1 MTLSLNALFKQ
12 VNDHNPGQRITV
24 QKALRTWAEHP
35 GWQAELSEILS
46 PCGLELRNFV
56 QILSNQDLNAEHQ
69 DEQVFSQALLYRLTG
84 QPVAASV
91 LWALAEMPYHPLTR
105 EMVHQGLDLQCL
117 KSKLEELRSEPAVL
131 ASVVSDIDRNL
142 PTLTRFGRNLTE
154 LAQAGSFDMLYPRE
168 KELEQLILILMKTQ
182 KGNAVITGPAGA
194 GKTALVELFARAISR
209 GEAPESLAHAALFEV
224 SLSKLLAG
232 TMYRGQFEERLDGLL
247 SELKANPSTIL
258 FIDEMHLLWGAGRTS
273 ESAMDASNILKP
285 FLARGEVRMIGATTT
300 EEYHRYIAQDTALER
315 RFEVLPLDPPS
326 GELLLNLVT
335 SMADNIHTRTGVL
348 IPEEVSVAAIRLTD
362 QYLPHRHQPDKA
374 INLLDLAA
382 AKTRMMNEDT
392 VSKALLMNLL
402 ADQTGQPISELDAAG
417 QGALAGMEARINTRL
432 IGQGE
437 AVGKVMQAI
446 IYRRQFAESSRER
459 NLGTFLF
466 AGPTGVGKTELGR
479 ILAREFYGSEDRLL
493 LVDLAEYTHSATA
506 SRLIGSAPG
515 LVGHENPGLLAEFL
529 HEAGSGV
536 ILFDEL
542 EKAHPDIRDFLLG
555 ILDNGRVRTGKGE
568 LLSTRGC
575 IIIVTTNVLTQD
587 DLVTKGFGFAALEEK
602 RTTQDILGRHFPPEF
617 LGRFD
622 DLILFRS
629 LTRKDLRAIANLRL
643 DEALIRFEEQGVRV
657 DFDRETLLDYLLEKL
672 EGSGARG
679 VQRVIERYFSQPLA
693 GQMLAGDEVHWELND
708 SKETAS

>member
-1 MTLSLNALFKQ
+1 
-12 VNDHNPGQRITV
+12 
-24 QKALRTWAEHP
+24 
-35 GWQAELSEILS
+35 
-46 PCGLELRNFV
+46 
-56 QILSNQDLNAEHQ
+56 
-69 DEQVFSQALLYRLTG
+69 
-84 QPVAASV
+84 
-91 LWALAEMPYHPLTR
+91 
-105 EMVHQGLDLQCL
+105 
-117 KSKLEELRSEPAVL
+117 
-131 ASVVSDIDRNL
+131 
-142 PTLTRFGRNLTE
+142 
-154 LAQAGSFDMLYPRE
+154 
-168 KELEQLILILMKTQ
+168 
-182 KGNAVITGPAGA
+182 
-194 GKTALVELFARAISR
+194 
-209 GEAPESLAHAALFEV
+209 
-224 SLSKLLAG
+224 
-232 TMYRGQFEERLDGLL
+232 
-247 SELKANPSTIL
+247 
-258 FIDEMHLLWGAGRTS
+258 
-273 ESAMDASNILKP
+273 
-285 FLARGEVRMIGATTT
+285 MIGATTT
-300 EEYHRYIAQDTALER
+300 EEYHRYIAQDSALER

-326 GELLLNLVT
+326 DELLFNLVR
-335 SMADNIHTRTGVL
+335 SMAGSIHSKTGVW
-348 IPEEVSVAAIRLTD
+348 ISDEVSEVAIRLTD

-382 AKTRMMNEDT
+382 AKVRMTGEDT
-392 VSKALLMNLL
+392 VTKALLMNLL

-417 QGALAGMEARINTRL
+417 QGALAGMEGRINARL
-432 IGQGE
+432 IGQTE

-446 IYRRQFAESSRER
+446 IYRRQFADSGRER

-575 IIIVTTNVLTQD
+575 IIIVTTNVLTQE
-587 DLVTKGFGFAALEEK
+587 DLVSKGFGFAGMEEEK
-602 RTTQDILGRHFPPEF
+602 TELDLLGGHFPPEF

-622 DLILFRS
+622 ELVLFRS
-629 LTRKDLRAIANLRL
+629 LSRDDLRAIASLRL
-643 DEALIRFEEQGVRV
+643 DEALARFEEQGFQVE
-657 DFDRETLLDYLLEKL
+657 FDRETLIEYLLEKL

-693 GQMLAGDEVHWELND
+693 GQMLSGNEIHWEPM
-708 SKETAS
+708 A

>member
-1 MTLSLNALFKQ
+1 MTLTLNTLFKQ
-12 VNDHNPGQRITV
+12 VNERTPGQRITV
-24 QKALRTWAEHP
+24 NAALQAWAEHP
-35 GWQAELSEILS
+35 GWQVELQDILA
-46 PCGLELRNFV
+46 PCGLELKAFV
-56 QILSNQDLNAEHQ
+56 QILDDQTLTAEHQ
-69 DEQVFSQALLYRLTG
+69 DERVFSQALLYGLTG
-84 QPVAASV
+84 QPMAASL
-91 LWALAEMPYHPLTR
+91 LWALAEIPYHPLTR
-105 EMVHQGLDLQCL
+105 AMVHQGLDLQCL
-117 KSKLEELRSEPAVL
+117 KGKLEKMRAEPLVL
-131 ASVVSDIDRNL
+131 ASVISDTDRKL

-154 LAQAGSFDMLYPRE
+154 LAQSGAFDELYPRE

-209 GEAPESLAHAALFEV
+209 GEAPESLAQATLFEV

-232 TMYRGQFEERLDGLL
+232 TMYRGQFEERLEGLL
-247 SELKANPSTIL
+247 AEIKAHPSTIL

-300 EEYHRYIAQDTALER
+300 EEYHRYIAQDSALER

-326 GELLLNLVT
+326 DELLFNMVR
-335 SMADNIHTRTGVL
+335 SMAGSIHSKTGVW
-348 IPEEVSVAAIRLTD
+348 ISDEVSGVAIRLTD

-382 AKTRMMNEDT
+382 AKSRMTGEDT
-392 VSKALLMNLL
+392 VTKALLMNLL

-417 QGALAGMEARINTRL
+417 QGALAGLEGRINARL
-432 IGQGE
+432 IGQTE
-437 AVGKVMQAI
+437 AVGKVMHAI
-446 IYRRQFAESSRER
+446 IYRRQFADSGRER

-575 IIIVTTNVLTQD
+575 IIIVTTNVLTQE
-587 DLVTKGFGFAALEEK
+587 DLVSKGFGFAGMEEEK
-602 RTTQDILGRHFPPEF
+602 TELDLLGGHFPPEF

-622 DLILFRS
+622 ELVLFRS
-629 LTRKDLRAIANLRL
+629 LSRDDLRAITSLRL
-643 DEALIRFEEQGVRV
+643 DEALARFEEQGVQV
-657 DFDRETLLDYLLEKL
+657 EFDRETLIEYLLDKL

-693 GQMLAGDEVHWELND
+693 GQMLSGNEIHWEPM
-708 SKETAS
+708 A